1 MGLTKPSGSPV
12 SMTVEGRRP
21 GDVACCIFYGPD
33 IASGGYFGNILQ
45 ISDLLRSETY
55 QQGIADE
62 DRYEAIGYQNC
73 SAMGV
78 QFSIEPSG
86 AVFACKA
93 LALVFQ

>member
-21 GDVACCIFYGPD
+21 GDVACCIFDGPD